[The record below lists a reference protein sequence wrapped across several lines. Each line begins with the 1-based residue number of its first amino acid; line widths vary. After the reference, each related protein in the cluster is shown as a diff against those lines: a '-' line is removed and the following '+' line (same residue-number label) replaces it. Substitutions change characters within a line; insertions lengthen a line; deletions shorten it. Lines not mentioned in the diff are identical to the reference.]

1 MSEVEALV
9 ARDAALFFRQRGSTP
24 CLSALS
30 AVGGSWLV
38 DADGRRYLDLH
49 GNTTHHL
56 GHAHPRLVAA
66 LKEQLDTLPFCPRRY
81 TNDQAVALAEALLAQ
96 WPGAPARVLF
106 ATGGSDA
113 IEIAL
118 KLARVATGRHETLSF
133 EGSYHGD
140 GFGALGL
147 GSARHD
153 ARLGPLLPGRHHL
166 TPYWVDAARALDEA
180 RAILATRRIAAMVA
194 EPMRSSC
201 HVPPEGFWPGMRRLC
216 NDAGTKLIF
225 DEIPS
230 GLGKTGR
237 FFAFAHVGAV
247 PDAVVLGKA
256 LGGGIV
262 PIAAVIADA
271 AMDVAPELALGHYT
285 HEKNPLTCRAALE
298 TVRIIVEDGLVAR
311 AARMGEVLVAAV
323 RAATGLTPRGLGLLR
338 VLPLP
343 GAWRGAAEAFAMAAL
358 AEGLSGTAK
367 GSDGFGLSLPLTV
380 TEEEIAFAATALA
393 RALRRRPG
401 DLARD
406 DDRPAPPPAG
416 RAG

>member
-1 MSEVEALV
+1 MSKVKPLV
-9 ARDAALFFRQRGSTP
+9 ARDAAAFFRQRGSTP
-24 CLSALS
+24 CLSALVAAS
-30 AVGGSWLV
+30 GAWLV

-49 GNTTHHL
+49 GNTVHHL
-56 GHAHPRLVAA
+56 GHAHPRLIAA
-66 LKEQLDTLPFCPRRY
+66 LKEQLDTLAFCPRRY
-81 TNDQAVALAEALLAQ
+81 TNEQAVALAEALLAQ
-96 WPGAPARVLF
+96 WPGPPARVLF

-118 KLARVATGRHETLSF
+118 KLARVATARHETLSF

-147 GSARHD
+147 GAARHD

-166 TPYWVDAARALDEA
+166 TPYWVDATRALEEARAL
-180 RAILATRRIAAMVA
+180 LATGRIAAVVA
-194 EPMRSSC
+194 EPIRSSC
-201 HVPPEGFWPGMRRLC
+201 HVPPDGFWPEMRRLC
-216 NDAGTKLIF
+216 TATGTKLIF

-237 FFAFAHVGAV
+237 FFAFSHFGAA

-256 LGGGIV
+256 LGGGVV

-298 TVRIIVEDGLVAR
+298 TLRIIAEEGLVER
-311 AARMGEVLVAAV
+311 AARMGAVLANRVAA
-323 RAATGLTPRGLGLLR
+323 ATAITPRGLGLLR

-343 GAWRGAAEAFAMAAL
+343 PSWHGAAEAFSAAAL

-367 GSDGFGLSLPLTV
+367 GRDGFGLSLPLTV
-380 TEEEIAFAATALA
+380 TEEEIDLAAVGLTRALA
-393 RALRRRPG
+393 ARPE
-401 DLARD
+401 RC
-406 DDRPAPPPAG
+406 
-416 RAG
+416 

>member
-1 MSEVEALV
+1 MSDVEALV
-9 ARDAALFFRQRGSTP
+9 ARDAATFFRQRGSTP

-30 AVGGSWLV
+30 AASGAWLV

-49 GNTTHHL
+49 GNTVHHL
-56 GHAHPRLVAA
+56 GHGHPRLVAA
-66 LKEQLDTLPFCPRRY
+66 LKEQLDTLPFCPRRF
-81 TNDQAVALAEALLAQ
+81 TNDQAVALAEALLAH
-96 WPGAPARVLF
+96 WPGRPARVLF

-166 TPYWVDAARALDEA
+166 TPYWVDAGRAIDEA
-180 RAILATRRIAAMVA
+180 RRLLARGRIAALVA

-201 HVPPEGFWPGMRRLC
+201 HVPPEGFWPEIRRLC

-237 FFAFAHVGAV
+237 FFAFEHVGAV
-247 PDAVVLGKA
+247 PDAAVLGKA

-298 TVRIIVEDGLVAR
+298 TLRIIAEEGLVAR
-311 AARMGEVLVAAV
+311 AARMGEVLVARVA
-323 RAATGLTPRGLGLLR
+323 AATGLTPRGLGLLR

-343 GAWRGAAEAFAMAAL
+343 EAWHGRAEAFAQAAF
-358 AEGLSGTAK
+358 AEGLSATAK
-367 GSDGFGLSLPLTV
+367 GSDGYGLSLPLTV
-380 TEEEIAFAATALA
+380 TEDEIAFAAGGLA
-393 RALRRRPG
+393 RV
-401 DLARD
+401 LATA
-406 DDRPAPPPAG
+406 PA
-416 RAG
+416 

>member
-1 MSEVEALV
+1 MSDAPEGEAAAIV
-9 ARDAALFFRQRGSTP
+9 ARDAARFFRQRGSTP
-24 CLSALS
+24 CLSALR
-30 AVGGSWLV
+30 AVGGSWIET
-38 DADGRRYLDLH
+38 ADGRRLLDFH
-49 GNTTHHL
+49 GNTVHHI
-56 GHAHPRLVAA
+56 GHANPRLIAA
-66 LKEQLDTLPFCPRRY
+66 LKAQLETLPFCPRRY
-81 TNDQAVALAEALLAQ
+81 TNEPAVELAEALTAL
-96 WPGAPARVLF
+96 WPGRPARVLF

-118 KLARVATGRHETLSF
+118 KLARVATGRHETISL

-147 GSARHD
+147 ASGRLD
-153 ARLGPLLPGRHHL
+153 RRLGPLLPGRHHV
-166 TPYWVDAARALDEA
+166 TPYWVDAARMLDEVRDLLAA
-180 RAILATRRIAAMVA
+180 REIAAVVA

-201 HVPPEGFWPGMRRLC
+201 HVPPAWLWPEIRRLC
-216 NDAGTKLIF
+216 DAAGAKLIF

-237 FFAFAHVGAV
+237 FFAFEHFGAV

-298 TVRIIVEDGLVAR
+298 TIRIITEEGLVAR
-311 AARMGEVLVAAV
+311 AAAIGDRLAERVEAE
-323 RAATGLTPRGLGLLR
+323 TGLRPRGLGLLR

-343 GAWRGAAEAFAMAAL
+343 PPWAGRSEAFAAAAL
-358 AEGLSGTAK
+358 AEGVSATAK
-367 GSDGFGLSLPLTV
+367 GEDGFGLSPPLTV
-380 TEEEIAFAATALA
+380 SEEEIDLAAAALA
-393 RALRRRPG
+393 RALARR
-401 DLARD
+401 AD
-406 DDRPAPPPAG
+406 DAG
-416 RAG
+416 A